1 MNRIQHDE
9 AYDVLLHACCGPCA
23 EYPARLFHEEGIRF
37 LGWFYNPNIHPAVE
51 NQRRR
56 EHFLRLSEK
65 LGFAAIAEPD
75 CEPETWLA
83 WPADEKTE
91 NGTAGLPG
99 DVSGLRSRCRMC
111 YRRRLGAAAA
121 KAAELGIPAFTTTL
135 LISPWQDHEALKEI
149 GYEVAKEHGVTFIY
163 RDFRPG
169 FRQGQQ
175 WAREDGLYRQ
185 KYCGCLPS
193 LDDSQFKEKILMDL
207 DLLSKQI

>member
-1 MNRIQHDE
+1 MSRIQRHE
-9 AYDVLLHACCGPCA
+9 PFDVLLHACCGPCA
-23 EYPARLFHEEGIRF
+23 EYPARLFIEEGIRF
-37 LGWFYNPNIHPAVE
+37 LGWFYNPNIQPAVE

-56 EHFLRLSEK
+56 EHFLKLSDK
-65 LGFAAIAEPD
+65 LDFAAIADPD
-75 CEPETWLA
+75 CEQETWLS
-83 WPADEKTE
+83 WPAD
-91 NGTAGLPG
+91 
-99 DVSGLRSRCRMC
+99 DVRSRCRMC

-149 GYEVAKEHGVTFIY
+149 GYEVAKEHSVAFIY

-207 DLLSKQI
+207 DLLSKQL